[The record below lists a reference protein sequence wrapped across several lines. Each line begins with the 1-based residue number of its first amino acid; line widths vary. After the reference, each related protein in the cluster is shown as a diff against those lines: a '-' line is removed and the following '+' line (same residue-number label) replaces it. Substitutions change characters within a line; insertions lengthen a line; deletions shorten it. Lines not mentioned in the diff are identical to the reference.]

1 LPKNEKGDF
10 FDYINTKTS
19 LSPNCMFITK
29 NTELAKDFYE
39 NVFSWLHDCE
49 KVFGLEKTNNYGT
62 QRMYNFLFER
72 YMPYWFEKYSKV
84 SFSSWLYCDLTKE

>member
-1 LPKNEKGDF
+1 
-10 FDYINTKTS
+10 
-19 LSPNCMFITK
+19 MFMSK
-29 NTELAKDFYE
+29 SAKLAKDFYE
-39 NVFSWLHDCE
+39 SVFPWLNNCE

-84 SFSSWLYCDLTKE
+84 SFSPWLYCDLTKE